1 LACRKLFSGER
12 SLEVD
17 PEYNTYL
24 PASSIDCLVC
34 PNQNTDNG
42 QCDEI
47 RPECKKC
54 INFGVT
60 CNYDTK
66 TPDLQMSLG
75 KGAPAIINN
84 LAHKVHAH
92 KVAANKPTSG
102 FTNPAIFGQGV
113 FKFSAILAPSFAS
126 ESILLDKDSLGLLD
140 RFKNR
145 TISTLGTSRTAPIYK
160 DVSVREAFAVCTQ
173 CLSNVVSR

>member
-1 LACRKLFSGER
+1 LLHFIAES
-12 SLEVD
+12 
-17 PEYNTYL
+17 
-24 PASSIDCLVC
+24 
-34 PNQNTDNG
+34 DNL

-75 KGAPAIINN
+75 RAAPAVIDN

-92 KVAANKPTSG
+92 KVAAKKPTTQ

-113 FKFSAILAPSFAS
+113 FDFSAILAPSFAS

-160 DVSVREAFAVCTQ
+160 DVSLREAFAVRLL
-173 CLSNVVSR
+173 CLSNMTPR